1 MSNRPT
7 LSTERLILRPFIL
20 DDAPRV
26 QKLAGEKAIASTT
39 LNIPHPYEDGMAE
52 DWIETHAEAFEKGE
66 SLTFAIVLKQE
77 NVLIGA
83 VGLDVNA
90 AHDRAEMGYWIGAP
104 YWSNGYASEAARAV
118 LEYGF
123 VERKLNR
130 ICASHLSR
138 NPASGRVMQKIG
150 MTHEASFRAHVKK
163 WEKFEDLEVYGILK
177 DEFK

>member
-7 LSTERLILRPFIL
+7 LTTERLILRPFHL

-26 QKLAGEKAIASTT
+26 QELAGEKAIASTT

-52 DWIETHAEAFEKGE
+52 DWIGTHAEAFEKGE
-66 SLTFAIVLKQE
+66 SVTFAIILKQG

-83 VGLDVNA
+83 IGMDLND
-90 AHDRAEMGYWIGAP
+90 AHDRAEMGYWIGVP
-104 YWSNGYASEAARAV
+104 YWSNDYATEAARAV

-123 VERKLNR
+123 IERKLNR
-130 ICASHLSR
+130 IFASHLSR

-150 MTHEASFRAHVKK
+150 MTHEASFRQHVKK
-163 WEKFEDLEVYGILK
+163 WKKYEDLEVYGILK
-177 DEFK
+177 DEFQ

>member
-7 LSTERLILRPFIL
+7 LSTERLILRPFHL
-20 DDAPRV
+20 GDAPRV
-26 QKLAGEKAIASTT
+26 QELAGEKAIASTT

-66 SLTFAIVLKQE
+66 SVTFAIVLKQE
-77 NVLIGA
+77 NALIGA

-90 AHDRAEMGYWIGAP
+90 AHDRAELGYWIGVP
-104 YWSNGYASEAARAV
+104 YWNNGYASEAARAV

-130 ICASHLSR
+130 IYASHLTR
-138 NPASGRVMQKIG
+138 NPASGRVMRKIG
-150 MTHEASFRAHVKK
+150 MTHEASFREHVKK
-163 WEKFEDLEVYGILK
+163 WGEFEDLEMYGILR
-177 DEFK
+177 DEFR